1 MHFAHL
7 ADTHL
12 GFKHLGLDER
22 EKDLYEVF
30 EKTIDKIIELDV
42 DFVIHGGDL
51 FDHYRPSTDTLLA
64 FQKQILKLND
74 AGIPFYAIAGNHD
87 SLSRSNTKPPIVLFE
102 ELGLKVIST
111 NNTYV
116 ENDVLICGMQHFTKS
131 KKKVLPIFL
140 EKFSDLAKNYP
151 KSILILH
158 QGIDKVLPEG
168 SYELELDEI
177 PKNFNY
183 YAFGHIHDKYEQDYG
198 NGKLVYPG
206 SMEMHN
212 VGDAGKESVKGF
224 YHVDLSG
231 DEPVVE
237 RINVELPRKYF
248 NEKIEYENFNEELN
262 NLAEKIK
269 QEDKKP
275 LLDLEINGG
284 DFVSADVYDIIKEAI
299 GDHIL
304 SFRPDFK
311 PDDILLDEKEID
323 ETKVLDPRT
332 LLREKINAK
341 YENWEELTNLS
352 LDLLENL
359 SSNNIDDGKYLSKE
373 FYREYYDKNEEFDNM
388 EQNK

>member
-1 MHFAHL
+1 MRFVHL
-7 ADTHL
+7 SDSHL

-22 EKDLYEVF
+22 EQDVYDVF
-30 EKTIDKIIELDV
+30 ERTIDKIIELDV

-51 FDHYRPSTDTLLA
+51 FDHYRPSTDTLIA
-64 FQKQILKLND
+64 FQKQLLKLND

-87 SLSRSNTKPPIVLFE
+87 SLSRSNTKPPIVLFK

-116 ENDVLICGMQHFTKS
+116 ENDVLICGLQHFTKS
-131 KKKVLPIFL
+131 KKKALPIFL
-140 EKFSDLAKNYP
+140 EKLSDLSKNYH

-168 SYELELDEI
+168 SYELELDQI

-183 YAFGHIHDKYEQDYG
+183 YAFGHIHDYFEQDYG

-224 YHVDLSG
+224 CLVDLS
-231 DEPVVE
+231 DEEPVVE

-248 NEKIEYENFNEELN
+248 NEEIEYENFNEELN
-262 NLAEKIK
+262 KLAEKLK

-275 LLDLEINGG
+275 LLDLKINGG

-299 GDHIL
+299 GDYIL

-311 PDDILLDEKEID
+311 PNDILMDENKIIENR
-323 ETKVLDPRT
+323 VLDPRT
-332 LLREKINAK
+332 LLRKKINTK

-359 SSNNIDDGKYLSKE
+359 SSNNLDDGKYLSEE
-373 FYREYYDKNEEFDNM
+373 FYKEYYDEDNEFNNI
-388 EQNK
+388 EQDE